1 MIPEKDFA
9 GRQARGARGHQEDA
23 YAFTDISSTDGS
35 HREEGLLAV
44 IADGMGGHTSGERA
58 SELALESFIDA
69 FHEAGGT
76 LRERLKNAAVAAND
90 ALAEELKRQPELE
103 GMGTTLLA
111 VGVTKN
117 GAEWVSV
124 GDSPLY
130 LWSRNKLTR
139 LNEDHSFRPVLQEM
153 LALGK
158 ITPPEMARHPFRNL
172 LRAAITGAEIELID
186 LSEEPVALHEGD
198 MILAATDG
206 IQTLSD
212 DAIAA
217 ILAKASMANDAF
229 VLASGLV
236 QGVLAAGHPK
246 QDNTTVA
253 IIKTGPE
260 GFVAHAPEAEK
271 DSKPHTETV
280 VMNPLLKQKQA
291 GERGILTG
299 ENGGN

>member
-1 MIPEKDFA
+1 MIAEKDFA
-9 GRQARGARGHQEDA
+9 GRQTRGSRGHQEDA
-23 YAFTDISSTDGS
+23 YAFSDIVATDGS
-35 HREEGLLAV
+35 NRVEGLLAV
-44 IADGMGGHTSGERA
+44 IADGMGGHTSGEQA

-69 FHEAGGT
+69 FHKAGGA
-76 LRERLKNAAVAAND
+76 LRERLKSAVLAANE
-90 ALAEELKRQPELE
+90 AMAKELKRAPELE

-111 VGVTKN
+111 VGITRS

-130 LWSRNKLTR
+130 LWSEKKLRR

-186 LSEEPVALHEGD
+186 QSHAPLELHEGD

-212 DAIAA
+212 EAIAA
-217 ILAKASMANDAF
+217 LLAKASMANDAF

-260 GFVAHAPEAEK
+260 GFVAHEAVVEK
-271 DSKPHTETV
+271 DSKGKTETV
-280 VMNPLLKQKQA
+280 VMNPRQKQ
-291 GERGILTG
+291 G
-299 ENGGN
+299 